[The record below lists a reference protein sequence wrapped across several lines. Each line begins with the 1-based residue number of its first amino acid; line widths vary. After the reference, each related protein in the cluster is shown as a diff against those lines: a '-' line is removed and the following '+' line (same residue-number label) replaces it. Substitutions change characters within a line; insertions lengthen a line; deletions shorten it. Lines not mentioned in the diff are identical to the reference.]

1 MSRRSG
7 RRQNHRAV
15 EAMPDAI
22 ELIMLAIRSG
32 LSPTAAVEA
41 VADQVPDPLVTT
53 FTEVTHRLHRGQ
65 RLADALDVFP
75 EQLGPGAATFADALA
90 TADRYGLPIEP
101 VLDRLAVDVRTERRR
116 HAERHARTLP
126 VKLSFPLVMC
136 TLPSFVL
143 LAIVPAVMGALS
155 TLRGSLP

>member
-1 MSRRSG
+1 MRRL
-7 RRQNHRAV
+7 RRRHIDRAV
-15 EAMPDAI
+15 EALPDAI

-32 LSPTAAVEA
+32 LSPTAAVET
-41 VADQVPDPLVTT
+41 VAGQVPEPLVAC
-53 FTEVTHRLHRGQ
+53 FAEVTHRLHRGQ
-65 RLADALDVFP
+65 RLADALEVFP
-75 EQLGPGAATFADALA
+75 ERFGPAAAAFADALA

-101 VLDRLAVDVRTERRR
+101 VLDRLAIDVRTERRR

-126 VKLSFPLVMC
+126 VKLSFPLVVC

>member
-1 MSRRSG
+1 MTARR
-7 RRQNHRAV
+7 RRQADRAL
-15 EAMPDAI
+15 EALPDAI

-32 LSPTAAVEA
+32 LSPTTAIEA
-41 VADQVPDPLVTT
+41 IADQVGAPLATA
-53 FTEVTHRLHRGQ
+53 FDEVVLQLHRGQ

-75 EQLGPGAATFADALA
+75 QRFGPRAAGFADALA

-101 VLDRLAVDVRTERRR
+101 VLDRLAIDVRTERRR
-116 HAERHARTLP
+116 HAERYARTLP
-126 VKLSFPLVMC
+126 VKLSFPLVVC

-143 LAIVPAVMGALS
+143 LAIVPAVMGALL

>member
-1 MSRRSG
+1 MR
-7 RRQNHRAV
+7 RRQRQRIDRAV
-15 EAMPDAI
+15 EALPDAI
-22 ELIMLAIRSG
+22 ELIVLAIRSG
-32 LSPTAAVEA
+32 LSPPTAIETITGQVDLSLRPTFVE
-41 VADQVPDPLVTT
+41 T
-53 FTEVTHRLHRGQ
+53 THRLHRGQ
-65 RLADALDVFP
+65 RLADALDAFLD
-75 EQLGPGAATFADALA
+75 QLGPAAAAFVDALA

-101 VLDRLAVDVRTERRR
+101 VLDRLVIDVRTERRR

-126 VKLSFPLVMC
+126 VKLSFPLVLC